1 MAINPFEL
9 MDAKV
14 AVLEPKQKK
23 RKLKVCAEEDYTLAG
38 IYPRMIVSKDNG
50 VHRYMVKMQIKDL
63 IGDRSTPRRVWVR
76 ALILLNISG
85 AGELLVGLD
94 QWKTDGW
101 SVIDFPF

>member
-9 MDAKV
+9 LDAKV
-14 AVLEPKQKK
+14 AVLEPKQRKSRKK
-23 RKLKVCAEEDYTLAG
+23 VHPEEDYTLAEVC
-38 IYPRMIVSKDNG
+38 PRMIVSKDNG
-50 VHRYMVKMQIKDL
+50 VHRYMVKLQIKDS

-76 ALILLNISG
+76 ALILLNMSG
-85 AGELLVGLD
+85 AGELLVSLN